1 MHLAAANV
9 EILVWVAILLG
20 VVLSG
25 SLVILTLRKKVFAP
39 SDVESDPGTLMEQM
53 RRMESRGEISTE
65 EFDRVRRK
73 LVEKA
78 AETKPKRDGR

>member
-1 MHLAAANV
+1 MILAAANID
-9 EILVWVAILLG
+9 ILIWVAILLG

-39 SDVESDPGTLMEQM
+39 PDIESDPGTLMEQM
-53 RRMESRGEISTE
+53 RRMEKRGEISAE

-78 AETKPKRDGR
+78 AGAPSKRDDR